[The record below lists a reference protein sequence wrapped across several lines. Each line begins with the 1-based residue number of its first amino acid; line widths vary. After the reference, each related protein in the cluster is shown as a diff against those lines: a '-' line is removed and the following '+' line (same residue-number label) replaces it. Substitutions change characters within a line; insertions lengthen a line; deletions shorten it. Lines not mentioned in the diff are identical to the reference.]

1 MTNTSAEMGCVI
13 ADIECRRLDTPIE
26 VNGVA
31 RLDVPATAGYC
42 RRLDTPIEVTCS
54 IICDVGIGEFVRFAL
69 SSLQWL
75 DEENRVGVTKY
86 NTIMASGDWSL
97 EDIEIEELL

>member
-1 MTNTSAEMGCVI
+1 MGCVI

-31 RLDVPATAGYC
+31 RLDTPATAVYC
-42 RRLDTPIEVTCS
+42 GRLDTPIEVTCS

-75 DEENRVGVTKY
+75 DDENRVGATKY

>member
-1 MTNTSAEMGCVI
+1 MGCVI

-31 RLDVPATAGYC
+31 RLDAPATAAYC
-42 RRLDTPIEVTCS
+42 GRLDTPIEVTCS

>member
-1 MTNTSAEMGCVI
+1 MGCVI

-31 RLDVPATAGYC
+31 RLDAPATAVYC
-42 RRLDTPIEVTCS
+42 GRLDTPIEVTCS

>member
-1 MTNTSAEMGCVI
+1 MGCVI
-13 ADIECRRLDTPIE
+13 ADIECRRLDTPID
-26 VNGVA
+26 VDGVA
-31 RLDVPATAGYC
+31 RLDTPITAAYVG
-42 RRLDTPIEVTCS
+42 RLDVPIEVTCS

-75 DEENRVGVTKY
+75 DDDNREGVTQY
-86 NTIMASGDWSL
+86 NTLTASGDWSL

>member
-1 MTNTSAEMGCVI
+1 MGCVI

-31 RLDVPATAGYC
+31 RLDAPATAVYRG
-42 RRLDTPIEVTCS
+42 RLDTPIEVTCS

-75 DEENRVGVTKY
+75 DEENRVGITKY